1 MLKNN
6 LFLGI
11 LILILLA
18 GNIYLS
24 VKYIGI
30 NKQLQQLK
38 NQQSADTVSTR
49 AQTFLVLKEYLNV
62 VLNTAT
68 TTSSDDRVK
77 LENDIRQLQD
87 TNITTTWNAFVS
99 SKNVKTSQANALK
112 LSGLLDD
119 TIGQ

>member
-112 LSGLLDD
+112 LIGLLEDK
-119 TIGQ
+119 IGQ